1 MDFFRITILVAVKRN
16 LIVDYVA
23 SFDTV
28 KLYGLFVNFGDLFLV
43 ALIICKYCLS
53 ICGLSC
59 CFIISFAVKK
69 LLSLSR
75 SH

>member
-1 MDFFRITILVAVKRN
+1 MDFFRTTILVGVERN

-23 SFDTV
+23 SIDTV

-43 ALIICKYCLS
+43 GLIIYKYCLS

-59 CFIISFAVKK
+59 CYIISFAVKK